1 MGLIHLGIVGM
12 QMKASLGGYLTSV
25 RTAFIR
31 NTNGEECWCGCV
43 CARVPVSVSGEGGA
57 LTLLLGVVGV

>member
-1 MGLIHLGIVGM
+1 MSDTFRHRGDA
-12 QMKASLGGYLTSV
+12 MKAILGGHLT
-25 RTAFIR
+25 ALIG

-43 CARVPVSVSGEGGA
+43 CVHVCVCARGGGGI